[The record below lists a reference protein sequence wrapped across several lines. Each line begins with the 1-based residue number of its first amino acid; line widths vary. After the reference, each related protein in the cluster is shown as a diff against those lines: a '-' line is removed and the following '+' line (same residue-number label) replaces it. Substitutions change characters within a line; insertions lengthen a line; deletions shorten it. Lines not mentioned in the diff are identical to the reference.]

1 MKPRYPRIDFESV
14 EPHWSRNAEL
24 AQFYNAASTIPSHI
38 EPYLVRVMLKVLPKL
53 PAKAEELRRDVQI
66 FNKQEVEHCKQHN
79 AFNKVLRQKG
89 YEGLLVHE
97 QALAADF
104 KRFFDTK
111 SLRFNIAYAEGF
123 EAIGSSNTE
132 GFFAVLPIL
141 EKSADPKAVELWK
154 WHLAEEFEHRHV
166 CFDVYRTLF
175 GTGPLDRKSTRLNSI
190 H

>member
-14 EPHWSRNAEL
+14 VPHWSTNAEL
-24 AQFYNAASTIPSHI
+24 AQFYNSASTMSSHI

-89 YEGLLVHE
+89 YEGLLAHE

-111 SLRFNIAYAEGF
+111 SQ
-123 EAIGSSNTE
+123 IG
-132 GFFAVLPIL
+132 
-141 EKSADPKAVELWK
+141 KASCRE
-154 WHLAEEFEHRHV
+154 R
-166 CFDVYRTLF
+166 
-175 GTGPLDRKSTRLNSI
+175 G
-190 H
+190 